1 MDFFYTD
8 WLVGGKLWLF
18 FCSVNSHSK
27 AGGTNK
33 QKRVALS
40 LASVS
45 IYFLSCLLKGCKQKL
60 RKCQGGFLFFFFKS
74 FLSFFKKQN
83 LARKSAICI
92 QWDLDRR
99 CTLSRPHCKN
109 VNTDIRIHSKSV
121 LADHSLENV
130 VIPNWIIIVDDVLYS
145 GPWKNFRKKK
155 KELVIQTTWLPPSTA
170 ILGRAS
176 AAWQRCCQLG
186 WVIRAVLPRS

>member
-1 MDFFYTD
+1 MWIILDLPTFLQVKKIQMIKDQWKHLNFMDFFYTD

-60 RKCQGGFLFFFFKS
+60 RKCQGGFLLFFF
-74 FLSFFKKQN
+74 LNLFFPF
-83 LARKSAICI
+83 
-92 QWDLDRR
+92 
-99 CTLSRPHCKN
+99 SRSRIWPESQLFAYSGIL
-109 VNTDIRIHSKSV
+109 TD
-121 LADHSLENV
+121 A
-130 VIPNWIIIVDDVLYS
+130 VLYL
-145 GPWKNFRKKK
+145 GRIVKMWTRI
-155 KELVIQTTWLPPSTA
+155 LGSTA
-170 ILGRAS
+170 NQCLLTTA
-176 AAWQRCCQLG
+176 LKM
-186 WVIRAVLPRS
+186 